1 MFRSA
6 EQQAALALL
15 HAACDPNSDVA
26 LAYTAESEAAAVRE
40 SIRDKLGEDAPYHL
54 EPAYEAAVQ
63 ANGRATLK
71 FVTTPARSIPELA
84 LKLAVMLI
92 DHEPGDPIYM
102 HQPHEGAGWARIIA
116 EIRAVAVAGKR

>member
-15 HAACDPNSDVA
+15 HAACDPNSDIA

-40 SIRDKLGEDAPYHL
+40 SIRDNLGEDTPYHL
-54 EPAYEAAVQ
+54 DAVYEAAVQ
-63 ANGRATLK
+63 ANGQATLK
-71 FVTTPARSIPELA
+71 FVTTPARSMSELA

-102 HQPHEGAGWARIIA
+102 HQPHEGAGWVRVIA
-116 EIRAVAVAGKR
+116 EIRAVAASAR